1 MEFSAFFQLLD
12 DVFSLFFVLN
22 KNVQCGCCVCHGFIS
37 HYSGGASLPNTLV
50 CAKHFSTLPI
60 LGHGLPQKHL
70 AR

>member
-1 MEFSAFFQLLD
+1 M
-12 DVFSLFFVLN
+12 
-22 KNVQCGCCVCHGFIS
+22 FIS